1 MAKNHQPESYQSVQ
15 FLRFVAALLVV
26 IFHAHVAQ
34 SRLTPASQPGLI
46 DYYFSAGA
54 IGVHIFFVVSGFVMA
69 HTSLDKFATP
79 GATSEFL
86 LRRICRIFPPYW
98 IYAALYVL
106 IHSASGTAYQLSA
119 STALQ
124 SALLL
129 PGGSASIIGPGWT
142 LSYEVYFYFCFG
154 LALILSRWT
163 GLLVLTATFLVAIAI
178 GAAAGLSASIP
189 FNPLLLEFLA
199 GMWAAVYINYAGP
212 SRQTTSMLWIAA
224 ALFLYA
230 AGIAYGYDKLPSVL
244 MWGIPSAILVFGM
257 VQMERC
263 SKLPNL
269 LNRLSV
275 LGDSSYSL
283 YLLHTLLIHVVL
295 TGSFTARL
303 NSGNEFIDLA
313 LVTVFC
319 VVVSVYAYRFIE
331 LPTTRLARQFTS
343 ISRSKAIASR
353 AV

>member
-1 MAKNHQPESYQSVQ
+1 VAKNHQPESYQSVQ

-34 SRLTPASQPGLI
+34 SRLTPAGEPGLA

-54 IGVHIFFVVSGFVMA
+54 IGVHVFFVVSGFVMA
-69 HTSLDKFATP
+69 HTSLDKFAAP

-98 IYAALYVL
+98 IYAVLYVL
-106 IHSASGTAYQLSA
+106 IHSVSGTAYQLSA
-119 STALQ
+119 STSLQ

-142 LSYEVYFYFCFG
+142 LSYEVYFYLCFG
-154 LALILSRWT
+154 IALMLSRWT
-163 GLLVLTATFLVAIAI
+163 GLIVLTATFLAAIAV
-178 GAAAGLSASIP
+178 GAATGVTAIIP

-199 GMWAAVYINYAGP
+199 GVWTAVIINS
-212 SRQTTSMLWIAA
+212 SRPLRATPGILWIAA

-230 AGIAYGYDKLPSVL
+230 AGIIYGYDKLPSVL

-257 VQMERC
+257 VQVER
-263 SKLPNL
+263 SHKLPNL
-269 LNRLSV
+269 LSRLSV

-295 TGSFTARL
+295 TCSFTAGL
-303 NSGNEFIDLA
+303 NSGNEFADLA
-313 LVTVFC
+313 LVTAFC
-319 VVVSVYAYRFIE
+319 VVVSAYAYRLIE
-331 LPTTRLARQFTS
+331 LPATRLARQITS
-343 ISRSKAIASR
+343 ISRNKTIAPR